1 MSAEITRAVL
11 RADPRALDA
20 VAEYRA
26 ARERGEW
33 RRLLLAGADLRDTD
47 MSGLNLDECDLTG
60 AALDG
65 ARFVGASLV
74 RSCLAGA
81 SLLGADFSYADLDRA
96 DMEAADAT
104 AAAFVNATLRRA
116 NLTRCRLQ
124 RADLSGA
131 DLSRTNLHEANLT
144 AANLHGALAAQANL
158 RGAVLEDAVL
168 TALRGEP
175 QFDALPGMP
184 SSATLFGSPAARLGE
199 PQLAELAGLYLST
212 QGWGIIESSSWED
225 DGIDLVARRNDA
237 MVVVQ
242 VKATATPSS
251 QTFTHLVRRLKR
263 ATEGRANAH
272 VVVVM
277 PGPVPKSI
285 QDLARASQISV
296 LSVWVEKNTMRV
308 EEVVGLGGDPLPA
321 SA

>member
-1 MSAEITRAVL
+1 
-11 RADPRALDA
+11 
-20 VAEYRA
+20 
-26 ARERGEW
+26 
-33 RRLLLAGADLRDTD
+33 
-47 MSGLNLDECDLTG
+47 MSGLNLDECDFTG

-116 NLTRCRLQ
+116 NLAHCRLQ

-131 DLSRTNLHEANLT
+131 DLSMTNLHEGNLT
-144 AANLHGALAAQANL
+144 AANLHGALAAKANL

-175 QFDALPGMP
+175 QFDALPGVP
-184 SSATLFGSPAARLGE
+184 SSATRFGWPAARLGE
-199 PQLAELAGLYLST
+199 PQLAELAGSYLST
-212 QGWGIIESSSWED
+212 QGWGIVESSSWD

-237 MVVVQ
+237 VVVVQ

-251 QTFTHLVRRLKR
+251 QTFTHLVQRLKR

-272 VVVVM
+272 VVLVM